1 VKKIISIICLVALF
15 LSTSSLAYFYWL
27 QEHIHETKVFSQ
39 IKDGT
44 FKEDDVCH
52 SLVSLEVKDKNVLPE
67 GYEWEEE
74 GREFTY
80 KGMLYDIVA
89 MEQTKE
95 GWIIKA
101 ASDEEEVIMVS
112 NKTKFQK
119 DREAGTA
126 KSTTHGLKL
135 NIAKIVFDHN
145 ITEFSISLDQ
155 NKCSQNSIYLQ
166 SHYKVFLYKQSPP
179 PKIVLS

>member
-1 VKKIISIICLVALF
+1 MKKIISIICLLALF

-39 IKDGT
+39 IKAGT
-44 FKEDDVCH
+44 FKEDDDCH
-52 SLVSLEVKDKNVLPE
+52 TLVSLEVKDKNILPE

-80 KGMLYDIVA
+80 KGMLYDIVTI
-89 MEQTKE
+89 EQTKE

-101 ASDEEEVIMVS
+101 ASDEEEAVMVS

-119 DREAGTA
+119 EGEAGTG
-126 KSTTHGLKL
+126 KSTAHGFKI
-135 NIAKIVFDHN
+135 NIAKIVFDQN
-145 ITEFSISLDQ
+145 IISYAITTQQL
-155 NKCSQNSIYLQ
+155 KAPMIGIYLQ
-166 SHYKVFLYKQSPP
+166 NAEEVYLGKKSPP
-179 PKIVLS
+179 PQIV

>member
-1 VKKIISIICLVALF
+1 MKKIISIICLVALF
-15 LSTSSLAYFYWL
+15 LSTSSLAYFHWL
-27 QEHIHETKVFSQ
+27 QEQLHESKVFSQ

-52 SLVSLEVKDKNVLPE
+52 TLVSLEVKDKNILPK

-89 MEQTKE
+89 MEQTND

-101 ASDEEEVIMVS
+101 ASDEIEALIVS
-112 NKTKFQK
+112 NKSNFENEG
-119 DREAGTA
+119 EAGTA
-126 KSTTHGLKL
+126 KSTTRSFKI
-135 NIAKIVFDHN
+135 NIAKIVFDQN
-145 ITEFSISLDQ
+145 IISYAITTQQL
-155 NKCSQNSIYLQ
+155 KAPMIGIYLQ
-166 SHYKVFLYKQSPP
+166 NANEVYLGIKSPP
-179 PKIVLS
+179 PQFV